1 MLCCEITEDLALLK
15 NAGLPTAGIPTA
27 SGNIGTGRRR
37 FEIKLQL
44 GPDV

>member
-27 SGNIGTGRRR
+27 FGKHWDWPRT
-37 FEIKLQL
+37 F
-44 GPDV
+44 